1 MVGHNKNSL
10 TIVVESIKAQNII
23 WLPIVEIEP
32 IEAQNNIDLP
42 IVELE
47 TIKVQNNIFIDL
59 PIVIEPIK
67 LRHKITFD
75 YPLW

>member
-1 MVGHNKNSL
+1 
-10 TIVVESIKAQNII
+10 
-23 WLPIVEIEP
+23 VEIEP